1 MPFFDEH
8 KGGIDIRPAFSG
20 LTPDSRVRLEWFDDA
35 EDESLIYA
43 DYAIRDGR
51 LNKELFHPLTLLIRL
66 RFRNGDNSCMVRF
79 GAYSKDPK
87 IDELMTTLK
96 PLTEKKVSKDQLIS
110 IIQKG
115 IELYQKDVI
124 TFHLNNYGL
133 PANDMFQQ
141 HPDDFSNFQK
151 YLNWFY
157 KNEVNI
163 KKKQELDRINKEDGD
178 VSIWVILITLLSVIL
193 LVMYIFL
200 LFSNGESL
208 L

>member
-1 MPFFDEH
+1 MQ
-8 KGGIDIRPAFSG
+8 KNSYKKKKSG
-20 LTPDSRVRLEWFDDA
+20 
-35 EDESLIYA
+35 
-43 DYAIRDGR
+43 
-51 LNKELFHPLTLLIRL
+51 ELFHPLTLLIRL

-124 TFHLNNYGL
+124 IFHLNNYGL